1 MKKMTI
7 YYGSTT
13 GTCETLAASIA
24 QALGMSNDNVHN
36 VTEMTKED
44 LENNDVLILGS
55 STWGC
60 GDLQD
65 DWYDGVEILKKADLT
80 GKKVALFACGD
91 GESYGDTFCE
101 AMTHIHDDLAD
112 RLYLHW
118 ESPNCRLHVYFFYS
132 RGR

>member
-55 STWGC
+55 STWGPISTMPWLIAAVPSL
-60 GDLQD
+60 GKSQLPTTRLLLLQP
-65 DWYDGVEILKKADLT
+65 WTVMISSVWHLT
-80 GKKVALFACGD
+80 
-91 GESYGDTFCE
+91 T
-101 AMTHIHDDLAD
+101 
-112 RLYLHW
+112 
-118 ESPNCRLHVYFFYS
+118 
-132 RGR
+132 

>member
-101 AMTHIHDDLAD
+101 AMTQIHDTLAD
-112 RLYLHW
+112 
-118 ESPNCRLHVYFFYS
+118 S
-132 RGR
+132 G

>member
-60 GDLQD
+60 GDRQNDL
-65 DWYDGVEILKKADLT
+65 YDLSLI
-80 GKKVALFACGD
+80 
-91 GESYGDTFCE
+91 
-101 AMTHIHDDLAD
+101 HI
-112 RLYLHW
+112 
-118 ESPNCRLHVYFFYS
+118 
-132 RGR
+132 